1 MMCSS
6 FEWKNIEKVSDKLEE
21 SRNQLN
27 IDILLQKISFFERGF
42 QCLFDDDQIMLLYLQ
57 EKISLAELKK
67 QRNLME
73 INIQKEEET
82 PGNEIANNY
91 FIEE

>member
-1 MMCSS
+1 
-6 FEWKNIEKVSDKLEE
+6 
-21 SRNQLN
+21 
-27 IDILLQKISFFERGF
+27 
-42 QCLFDDDQIMLLYLQ
+42 MLLYLQ